1 MLSALADH
9 VCARCKPELPR
20 THCKASVGHRP
31 SWKLWQTAVAFTL
44 LAPWQ
49 TPASAE
55 PGAST
60 NSIEFAQ
67 ALQIAVEN
75 SPQLQAQGHSIRAVQ
90 AMRQSAGEWP
100 DPVLRAGVDNLPVSG
115 NDRGRLTADTMTMRR
130 IAISQEITGSEK
142 LDARRRRLDGEIQRE
157 HQNRRVQI
165 AALQRE
171 TALAWIDT
179 FFSDQ
184 QRRVLA
190 TQRAEAT
197 LAVDAAIAAYRAG
210 RNTQADVALAQ
221 SAVATIDDRAIQ
233 VDRQG
238 QVAQAQLARWI
249 GRMAN
254 PETRGGLPAW
264 ATSVRADDQGVEL
277 HPAVL
282 ALDAQIATALADR
295 DLASA
300 AKRPDWTWEIS
311 LGQRGGDK
319 ANLFSIAVSIP
330 LPVATSRRQD
340 LDIAARVAQI
350 DQWVAQ
356 RAELIRSHIAERQT
370 LRAEW
375 SSHRDRLRLL
385 DNRLLPLARERTT
398 ATLNSYRSGTV
409 SLVSVVD
416 ARRNEI
422 DIAMQRLDIERE
434 QARTWAQ
441 LRYLLPDGSASQ
453 YTNTERAK

>member
-1 MLSALADH
+1 M
-9 VCARCKPELPR
+9 
-20 THCKASVGHRP
+20 
-31 SWKLWQTAVAFTL
+31 
-44 LAPWQ
+44 
-49 TPASAE
+49 
-55 PGAST
+55 
-60 NSIEFAQ
+60 
-67 ALQIAVEN
+67 
-75 SPQLQAQGHSIRAVQ
+75 
-90 AMRQSAGEWP
+90 
-100 DPVLRAGVDNLPVSG
+100 
-115 NDRGRLTADTMTMRR
+115 
-130 IAISQEITGSEK
+130 
-142 LDARRRRLDGEIQRE
+142 
-157 HQNRRVQI
+157 
-165 AALQRE
+165 
-171 TALAWIDT
+171 
-179 FFSDQ
+179 
-184 QRRVLA
+184 
-190 TQRAEAT
+190 
-197 LAVDAAIAAYRAG
+197 
-210 RNTQADVALAQ
+210 
-221 SAVATIDDRAIQ
+221 
-233 VDRQG
+233 
-238 QVAQAQLARWI
+238 
-249 GRMAN
+249 
-254 PETRGGLPAW
+254 
-264 ATSVRADDQGVEL
+264 EL

-295 DLASA
+295 DLQV
-300 AKRPDWTWEIS
+300 RPNGQTGLGEIS

-434 QARTWAQ
+434 QART
-441 LRYLLPDGSASQ
+441 
-453 YTNTERAK
+453 